1 MGKPLS
7 MDLRRR
13 VIDAVDNGEG
23 TLKEI
28 AAHFRVGRTTICDIL
43 RRERLT
49 GSIEPSTV
57 RGHPPRA
64 IDEAGLELIRQLVAS
79 TPDATVA
86 EVAAA
91 YNAQSSR
98 PVHPETVGR
107 AIRAMKLTRKKDPQ
121 SLGARPP
128 RRPRVPTGLRHRDS
142 RHRARAPGLP
152 RRVWLQHGHDQA
164 LRPCAART
172 ACLWQLPH

>member
-107 AIRAMKLTRKKDPQ
+107 AIRAMKLTRKK
-121 SLGARPP
+121 RPSKP
-128 RRPRVPTGLRHRDS
+128 RSKTAPTSKSPDGPSPS
-142 RHRARAPGLP
+142 R
-152 RRVWLQHGHDQA
+152 
-164 LRPCAART
+164 
-172 ACLWQLPH
+172 